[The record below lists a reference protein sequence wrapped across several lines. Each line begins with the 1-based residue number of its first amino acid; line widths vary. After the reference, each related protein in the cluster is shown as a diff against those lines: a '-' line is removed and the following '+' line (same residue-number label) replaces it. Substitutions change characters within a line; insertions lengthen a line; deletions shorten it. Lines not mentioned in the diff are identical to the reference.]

1 MRKDILEFLPA
12 HNDDY
17 DLTVRSCAGVL
28 WLFLTVPLIGMQC
41 VIMRPSQGFW
51 GTWEKGY
58 LFQGN
63 RGTKAKY

>member
-41 VIMRPSQGFW
+41 VIVVFPGH
-51 GTWEKGY
+51 THL
-58 LFQGN
+58 LFLV
-63 RGTKAKY
+63 